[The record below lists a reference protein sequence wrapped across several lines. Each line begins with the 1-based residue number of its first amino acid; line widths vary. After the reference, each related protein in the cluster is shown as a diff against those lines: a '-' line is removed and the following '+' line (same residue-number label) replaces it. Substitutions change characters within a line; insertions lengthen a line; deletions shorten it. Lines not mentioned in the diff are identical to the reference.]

1 MSLHSRLSPSSR
13 HRWARCPG
21 SVREESKY
29 PNDDAGAAALDGT
42 RTHALLEFCLTN
54 YSTQRVTDP
63 LSIVGE
69 TFNLSS
75 TGTLTV
81 DRERA
86 ERVKVA
92 WDYVQGRRYHSEE
105 HVNPLPLLG
114 RDDMSGTVDI
124 VVLDDDVVE
133 IIDYKDGMHPVS
145 AVDNHQME
153 QYAYG
158 VLSKWVVTA
167 KTVRMTIIQPK
178 LALRGLPVIISHDV
192 DKEEFLT
199 RKNIIIAQAAATDDP
214 DAPMIPGEEQC
225 RYCRAKGSCTAL
237 VNKSLVAL
245 DVSPFDIAQQS
256 ANKDPAMMDNEQ
268 LAKLLEAAPLIRSM
282 LDSAQD
288 EVLKRLESG
297 QRVEGFKLV
306 NGRGSRQW
314 ALPEEEIADRLQKM
328 GVPKSAVYK
337 TEVVSVAQAEKLTW
351 TKKKNGEEVR
361 QGLTPRQLK
370 TMQEEYVITKAGKIT
385 VAPESDPRKAVTV
398 DVSSLFSQIETE
410 PKLPNWLIGE

>member
-1 MSLHSRLSPSSR
+1 MSTHAKLSPSSR
-13 HRWARCPG
+13 HRWAKCPG
-21 SVREESKY
+21 SVREETKY
-29 PNDDAGAAALDGT
+29 PNDAAGPAALDGT
-42 RTHALLEFCLTN
+42 RSHALLEYCLKTE
-54 YSTQRVTDP
+54 TDP
-63 LSIVGE
+63 MTLVGHVLLHDMGDFIIDQSRADRVHVAWE
-69 TFNLSS
+69 HVQ
-75 TGTLTV
+75 GLTYYT
-81 DRERA
+81 E
-86 ERVKVA
+86 ERV
-92 WDYVQGRRYHSEE
+92 DPS
-105 HVNPLPLLG
+105 NLLG
-114 RDDMSGTVDI
+114 RDDMGGTVDI
-124 VVLDDDVVE
+124 IVMCDDVLE

-145 AVDNHQME
+145 AVDNAQME

-158 VLSKWVVTA
+158 VLSKWVTSA
-167 KTVRMTIIQPK
+167 KTLRMTIIQPK
-178 LALRGLPVIISHDV
+178 FAIRGLPVISSHDV
-192 DKEEFLT
+192 DKEDFLA
-199 RKNIIIAQAAATDDP
+199 RKNIIIAQAASTDDP
-214 DAPMIPGEEQC
+214 DAPLIPGEEQC

-245 DVSPFDIAQQS
+245 DVSPLDIAQQS
-256 ANKDPAMMDNEQ
+256 ANKDPTTMDNDQ

-297 QRVEGFKLV
+297 QRVDGFKLV

-314 ALPEEEIADRLQKM
+314 ALSDTDMADRLQKM
-328 GVPKSAVYK
+328 GVPKTAVYK

-385 VAPESDPRKAVTV
+385 VAPESDPRKAITV

>member
-1 MSLHSRLSPSSR
+1 MSTHAKLSPSSR
-13 HRWARCPG
+13 HRWAKCPG
-21 SVREESKY
+21 SVREETKY
-29 PNDDAGAAALDGT
+29 PNDAAGPAALDGT
-42 RTHALLEFCLTN
+42 RSHALLEYCLQTK
-54 YSTQRVTDP
+54 TDP
-63 LSIVGE
+63 MTLVGHVLLHDMGD
-69 TFNLSS
+69 FIIDQSRA
-75 TGTLTV
+75 
-81 DRERA
+81 DR
-86 ERVKVA
+86 VHVA
-92 WDYVQGRRYHSEE
+92 WEYVQGLTYYTEDRVDPS
-105 HVNPLPLLG
+105 NLLG
-114 RDDMSGTVDI
+114 RDDMGGTVDI
-124 VVLDDDVVE
+124 IVMCDDVLE

-145 AVDNHQME
+145 AVDNAQMD

-158 VLSKWVVTA
+158 VLSKWTTPA
-167 KTVRMTIIQPK
+167 KTIRMTIIQPK
-178 LALRGLPVIISHDV
+178 LAIRGLPVISSHDV
-192 DKEEFLT
+192 DKEDFLA
-199 RKNIIIAQAAATDDP
+199 RKNIIIAQVAATDDP
-214 DAPMIPGEEQC
+214 DAPLIPGEEQC

-245 DVSPFDIAQQS
+245 DVSPLDIAQQS
-256 ANKDPAMMDNEQ
+256 ANKDPTTMDNEQ

-297 QRVEGFKLV
+297 QRVDGFKLV

-314 ALPEEEIADRLQKM
+314 ALSDTDMADRLQKM
-328 GVPKSAVYK
+328 GVPKTAVYK

-385 VAPESDPRKAVTV
+385 VAPESDPRKAITV